1 MSSILFLLFTSLALK
16 LDDNQTTVADKLTD
30 VTSKLLD
37 IVMLT
42 KEVQVRGCL
51 LISLLILT
59 EFEGINQLLFPLKS
73 SENLW
78 FFEDFRV
85 LEVN

>member
-1 MSSILFLLFTSLALK
+1 MSCMLFLLFTSLAVK

-42 KEVQVRGCL
+42 KEVQVRGRL
-51 LISLLILT
+51 QISLLRLT
-59 EFEGINQLLFPLKS
+59 EFERINQLLFPLKL

-78 FFEDFRV
+78 VFFDFYSIRS
-85 LEVN
+85 